1 MEDYK
6 TMYLHLFNR
15 VSDAVNALEAMNY
28 GQAKELLMRAQQEA
42 EELYLTE
49 ATAQKITDSPI
60 NRTVGSRVEKD
71 LSPR

>member
-42 EELYLTE
+42 EELYLIE
-49 ATAQKITDSPI
+49 
-60 NRTVGSRVEKD
+60 EKYKSD
-71 LSPR
+71 NHNNAIASLIALDGYEYRW

>member
-1 MEDYK
+1 MEDYR

-28 GQAKELLMRAQQEA
+28 GQAKDLLMRAQQEA

-49 ATAQKITDSPI
+49 VDPQK
-60 NRTVGSRVEKD
+60 
-71 LSPR
+71 

>member
-1 MEDYK
+1 MPDYK

-28 GQAKELLMRAQQEA
+28 GHLIRAQQEA

-49 ATAQKITDSPI
+49 TAAHK
-60 NRTVGSRVEKD
+60 
-71 LSPR
+71 

>member
-15 VSDAVNALEAMNY
+15 VSDAVNALETMKY
-28 GQAKELLMRAQQEA
+28 GQAKELLIHAQQEA

-49 ATAQKITDSPI
+49 AAAHK
-60 NRTVGSRVEKD
+60 
-71 LSPR
+71 